1 MSNTLTR
8 SLSVGSASGSVA
20 RSSAHLNERSMP
32 YLGSALPVGL
42 VGAASVAIFVLV
54 LDALAG
60 RPFATPNALGAV
72 LFRGEAFSLD
82 APIRP
87 ALVFGYTLMHG
98 AAFASV
104 AAAAVSAE
112 YTLTKRRVSL
122 PLQLVSGVVGILLG
136 LQGLFVALAVLLGI
150 SWVGELGF
158 ERIVVANLI
167 AAFSMALTVHLRGE
181 GRREA
186 QAQNDAA

>member
-8 SLSVGSASGSVA
+8 SLSIASASGSHA
-20 RSSAHLNERSMP
+20 RSSTHRNERTVP
-32 YLGSALPVGL
+32 YLGAALPVGL

-54 LDALAG
+54 LDVLAG
-60 RPFATPNALGAV
+60 RPLATPNALGAV

-82 APIRP
+82 AAIRP
-87 ALVFGYTLMHG
+87 AIVFGYTLLHG
-98 AAFASV
+98 AAFVTV

-112 YTLTKRRVSL
+112 YTLTKNRVSL
-122 PLQLVSGVVGILLG
+122 PIQLVSGIFGLFLG
-136 LQGLFVALAVLLGI
+136 LQGLFVVLTVLLGI

-158 ERIVVANLI
+158 ERILVGNLI
-167 AAFSMALTVHLRGE
+167 AAFSMALTVYLRGE

-186 QAQNDAA
+186 RARTDAA

>member
-1 MSNTLTR
+1 MSNTLTH
-8 SLSVGSASGSVA
+8 SLSVTSDSNSKA
-20 RSSAHLNERSMP
+20 RSSEHLDERSMP

-60 RPFATPNALGAV
+60 RPLATPNALGAV
-72 LFRGEAFSLD
+72 LFRGEAFSLT

-87 ALVFGYTLMHG
+87 ALVFAYTLLHA
-98 AAFASV
+98 AAFVTV

-122 PLQLVSGVVGILLG
+122 PIQLVSGVFGLFLG
-136 LQGLFVALAVLLGI
+136 LQGIFVALTVLLEI
-150 SWVGELGF
+150 SWIGELGF

-167 AAFSMALTVHLRGE
+167 AAFSMALTVYLRGQ

-186 QAQNDAA
+186 QTQTDAA